1 MVARHPRAHVGLS
14 LSTHPCPP
22 PRLQAPEPNYRWDA
36 AYKLNSEPLTKN
48 SAIAVLHKLRD
59 YATDHGVYTHA
70 WLGTEVL
77 TIKQLPAD
85 KGK

>member
-1 MVARHPRAHVGLS
+1 MWAARLTPARHP
-14 LSTHPCPP
+14 P
-22 PRLQAPEPNYRWDA
+22 LQAPEPNYRWDD
-36 AYKLNSEPLTKN
+36 AYKLNSKPFTKN
-48 SAIAVLHKLRD
+48 SGIAVLHKLRD
-59 YATDHGVYTHA
+59 YAYDHGVYTHA